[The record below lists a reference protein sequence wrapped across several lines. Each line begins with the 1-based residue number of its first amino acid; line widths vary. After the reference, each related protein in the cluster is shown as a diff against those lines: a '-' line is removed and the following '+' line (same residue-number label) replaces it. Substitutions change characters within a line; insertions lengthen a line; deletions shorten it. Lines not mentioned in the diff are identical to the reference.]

1 MAFEGKKQSLFD
13 ALEDSGYAECLAK
26 AQAIAGVSGAIL
38 EGRNCAR
45 KSQPGAQPAIS
56 ADQKVG
62 CRPPCG
68 CRSSLLYMALTLCRA
83 R

>member
-45 KSQPGAQPAIS
+45 RGA
-56 ADQKVG
+56 
-62 CRPPCG
+62 
-68 CRSSLLYMALTLCRA
+68 
-83 R
+83 